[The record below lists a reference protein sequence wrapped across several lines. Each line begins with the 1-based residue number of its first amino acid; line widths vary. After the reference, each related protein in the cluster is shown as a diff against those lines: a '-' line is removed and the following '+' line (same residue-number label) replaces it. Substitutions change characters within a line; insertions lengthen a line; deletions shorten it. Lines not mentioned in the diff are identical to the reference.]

1 MSALGRTLYCAST
14 KTLRPRTIPIYRT
27 QLLRVSTT
35 IPAFKAQ
42 AFSRASMA
50 FSTKPALSYSEA
62 PPAGPREY
70 DPEIKDIANYIHSY
84 KIDSDLAVSKS
95 SY

>member
-14 KTLRPRTIPIYRT
+14 KTIRPRIIPIYRT
-27 QLLRVSTT
+27 EVLRASTT
-35 IPAFKAQ
+35 IPVFNAQ
-42 AFSRASMA
+42 ALPRTNMA
-50 FSTKPALSYSEA
+50 FSTKPALNYSQA

-70 DPEIKDIANYIHSY
+70 DPEIKDMANYIHSY
-84 KIDSDLAVSKS
+84 KIDSDLAVSNS